1 MASRYYSKLPADL
14 SRSFVLMIDPML
26 ATGGSA
32 VSALDLLRNAGA
44 RNVRMICIV
53 AAPEGIALVERHH
66 PDVQIFTPVVDQ
78 GLNEHKFIV
87 PGLGDFGDRLYGTAV
102 SAAVSQAM
110 KQPTP
115 EASVGRRSQQR
126 VTDAKWRT
134 ALTGIEPNKIL
145 VRGYPLDELMGRL
158 TFGETIY
165 LLLMGECPT
174 PGIGRLME
182 AMLVSFIDHG
192 ATPPSTLAA
201 RNTATA
207 GAPLR
212 ACVAAGVLGFGRYHG
227 GDIESC
233 MQFLDTGLELVRS
246 GKSYKDAAREI
257 VDRCQATG
265 EAVPG
270 FGHRYHTRDP
280 RAARLFQMALELEI
294 EGGHI
299 QMIRAV
305 EMLLA
310 ERTRHAA
317 GCPREHRRCHRRGLR
332 RSRHAARCG
341 QCTLHHLARTRHHR
355 TGPGR
360 TRTPAPDAAN
370 RSEGPHLRRPLRAAT
385 ARAPQVAPRGTTGT
399 RDSGFGRFGIL
410 AFRAKAANNR
420 EPCRSSLTSDRGQ
433 HGRARTDAEGSS
445 CRVLA

>member
-1 MASRYYSKLPADL
+1 MKPP
-14 SRSFVLMIDPML
+14 IH
-26 ATGGSA
+26 
-32 VSALDLLRNAGA
+32 
-44 RNVRMICIV
+44 
-53 AAPEGIALVERHH
+53 ER
-66 PDVQIFTPVVDQ
+66 TVD
-78 GLNEHKFIV
+78 
-87 PGLGDFGDRLYGTAV
+87 
-102 SAAVSQAM
+102 
-110 KQPTP
+110 
-115 EASVGRRSQQR
+115 RRSQPR
-126 VTDAKWRT
+126 VTDSKWRT
-134 ALTGIEPNKIL
+134 ALTSIEPNKIL

-212 ACVAAGVLGFGRYHG
+212 SCVAAGVLGFGRYHG

-233 MQFLDTGLELVRS
+233 MQFLDSGLELVRAGS
-246 GKSYKDAAREI
+246 SYKDAAQEMVARW
-257 VDRCQATG
+257 QATG
-265 EAVPG
+265 ESVPG

-310 ERTRHAA
+310 TE
-317 GCPREHRRCHRRGLR
+317 
-332 RSRHAARCG
+332 
-341 QCTLHHLARTRHHR
+341 
-355 TGPGR
+355 
-360 TRTPAPDAAN
+360 
-370 RSEGPHLRRPLRAAT
+370 
-385 ARAPQVAPRGTTGT
+385 RGTQPAVPVNIDGAIAAVCGDLGMPPDVANALFIIS
-399 RDSGFGRFGIL
+399 RVPGI
-410 AFRAKAANNR
+410 AAQAQEER
-420 EPCRSSLTSDRGQ
+420 ERQ
-433 HGRARTDAEGSS
+433 HPMRQIDPKDHIYDGPSERRLPE
-445 CRVLA
+445 RRK